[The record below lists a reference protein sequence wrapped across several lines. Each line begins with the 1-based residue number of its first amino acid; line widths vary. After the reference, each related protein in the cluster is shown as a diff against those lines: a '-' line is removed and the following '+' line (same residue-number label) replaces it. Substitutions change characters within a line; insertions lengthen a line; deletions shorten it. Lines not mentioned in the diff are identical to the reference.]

1 MGDDL
6 KSIFLYVMLIYY
18 FYIEH
23 HSECIEKLSRTWN
36 DLFILVNRLFYWVQ
50 GTKNSQIFG
59 NKLTVTPRR
68 LIKSSLHK
76 EFVVLQF
83 PEEKIPLG
91 IFRKPKKCSKCNKD
105 DAMIKSCV
113 FFLVFTITYKI
124 LRHVQHA
131 MAPKPPKKLFDTVF
145 ENFKKVS
152 FYNIFASK

>member
-50 GTKNSQIFG
+50 GTKNSQILG

-68 LIKSSLHK
+68 LIKSSLRSLQK

-131 MAPKPPKKLFDTVF
+131 MAPKPPKKLLTQCL
-145 ENFKKVS
+145 K
-152 FYNIFASK
+152 I